1 MPRWSA
7 LRLRGRLTTAFV
19 AVALAAVA
27 GQSALVLV
35 VGGDRVSDLVERQNA
50 DTGEAVAAELTRAY
64 VAAGGWTEADTG
76 PATVLATLAGAGLE
90 VRDAGGLAVASGAP
104 SGGMGAMMAQ
114 MRSTRGGGALGPPV
128 IVSIRAGDARV
139 GRAVLRFPARLPR
152 AQASLADAL
161 RRTVLLGAGLAVLL
175 AVVVAVL
182 VTGRIT
188 RPLGSLTAVARAM
201 AAGDR
206 DIRAGLRDGGEIGEL
221 GGAFDRMA
229 DAVVHEDRLRR
240 GLAADVAHE
249 LRTPTA
255 VLLAYTEQLAD
266 GLAEPTPASL
276 RSLHDEVV
284 RLTRSVE
291 DLETLSSADCA
302 SLDLVTGPVEL
313 HAIGASVAAAM
324 RPRFD
329 AAEIALETDLD
340 TATVIADP
348 DRVAQIVR
356 NLLSNALK
364 FTPPGGQVIVACR
377 SAADGAQLSVS
388 DTGIGVAPDERDQIF
403 DRFWRSP
410 DAVGVGGTG
419 VGLAVVLR
427 LVTAHHGA
435 VDIGS
440 RPGGGTVFAVRLPQE
455 AQRSRST
462 RA

>member
-1 MPRWSA
+1 MSRWSG

-182 VTGRIT
+182 VAGRIT

-206 DIRAGLRDGGEIGEL
+206 DIRAGLREGGELGEL

-229 DAVVHEDRLRR
+229 DAVAHEDRLRR

-302 SLDLVTGPVEL
+302 SLHLVTGPVEL

-340 TATVIADP
+340 TATVIANP

-364 FTPPGGQVIVACR
+364 FTPPGGQVTVASR

-388 DTGIGVAPDERDQIF
+388 DTGIGVAPDERDHIF
-403 DRFWRSP
+403 DRFWRSR

-435 VDIGS
+435 VDIAS
-440 RPGGGTVFAVRLPQE
+440 RPGGGTVFTVRLPQE
-455 AQRSRST
+455 AHRSRST

>member
-1 MPRWSA
+1 
-7 LRLRGRLTTAFV
+7 
-19 AVALAAVA
+19 
-27 GQSALVLV
+27 
-35 VGGDRVSDLVERQNA
+35 
-50 DTGEAVAAELTRAY
+50 
-64 VAAGGWTEADTG
+64 
-76 PATVLATLAGAGLE
+76 
-90 VRDAGGLAVASGAP
+90 
-104 SGGMGAMMAQ
+104 
-114 MRSTRGGGALGPPV
+114 
-128 IVSIRAGDARV
+128 
-139 GRAVLRFPARLPR
+139 
-152 AQASLADAL
+152 
-161 RRTVLLGAGLAVLL
+161 
-175 AVVVAVL
+175 
-182 VTGRIT
+182 
-188 RPLGSLTAVARAM
+188 
-201 AAGDR
+201 
-206 DIRAGLRDGGEIGEL
+206 
-221 GGAFDRMA
+221 MA
-229 DAVVHEDRLRR
+229 DAVAHEDRLRR

-302 SLDLVTGPVEL
+302 SLHLVTGPVEL

-329 AAEIALETDLD
+329 AAEIALETDLE

-364 FTPPGGQVIVACR
+364 FTPPGGQVTVACR
-377 SAADGAQLSVS
+377 SAANGAQLSVS

-435 VDIGS
+435 VDIAS
-440 RPGGGTVFAVRLPQE
+440 RPGGGTVFTVRLPHE
-455 AQRSRST
+455 AQTFAINSSLTVSVSGAGRRRPVLRGPGLGERRRHRRAAARRRRSR
-462 RA
+462 